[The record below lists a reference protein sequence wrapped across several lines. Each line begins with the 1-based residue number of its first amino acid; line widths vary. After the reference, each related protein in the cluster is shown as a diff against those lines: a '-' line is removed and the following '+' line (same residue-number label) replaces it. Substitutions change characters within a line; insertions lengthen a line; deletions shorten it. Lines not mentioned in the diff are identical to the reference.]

1 MKLNFDKCK
10 AMHMGKNPILSLHK
24 IIDSEVVITAAEENP
39 GVMIDGNRNHHL
51 STSQKADQMLGII
64 KK

>member
-1 MKLNFDKCK
+1 M
-10 AMHMGKNPILSLHK
+10 
-24 IIDSEVVITAAEENP
+24 IDSEVVITAAEKNP
-39 GVMIDGNRNHHL
+39 GVMIDGNRNQHL